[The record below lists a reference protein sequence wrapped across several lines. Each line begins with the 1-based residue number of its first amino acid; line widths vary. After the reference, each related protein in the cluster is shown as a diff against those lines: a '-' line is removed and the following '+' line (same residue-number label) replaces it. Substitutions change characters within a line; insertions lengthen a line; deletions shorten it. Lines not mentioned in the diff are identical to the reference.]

1 VNRNLYVITPIFNPF
16 NFQSRYRLYR
26 HFARHMADTGVALLT
41 VEAAFGDQPFVVTS
55 PDNPMHVQLRTNQI
69 LWHKERMINL
79 GEKHLRHL
87 VPDYRALGWFDS
99 DITFANPD
107 WMAEA
112 LHKLSHL
119 AVIQPFST
127 AINLDAYE
135 DPMWNCP
142 SSFRSFVEGR
152 GFHQEP
158 PLPTSYTYKGHPGL
172 AWCATRAAFE
182 GLGGLLDD
190 GVAGSADTH
199 MSNALKGSWDVFL
212 GAPATPGMRAGFDA
226 WQKRADATVR
236 GQVGFSRGAV
246 LHHWHGHSEARGYEK
261 RAGILA
267 FHQFDPATD
276 LVKDHQGLYRWSGN
290 KPRLEDDIR
299 LSLGS
304 RNEDAI

>member
-16 NFQSRYRLYR
+16 NFKSRYRLYR
-26 HFARHMADTGVALLT
+26 HFERHMAESGVKLLT
-41 VEAAFGDQPFVVTS
+41 IEAAFGDQPFGVTTA
-55 PDNPMHVQLRTNQI
+55 DNPWNLQLRTNQI
-69 LWHKERMINL
+69 LWHKERLINL
-79 GEKHLRHL
+79 AAKYLAQIEPNFR
-87 VPDYRALGWFDS
+87 YLGWFDS

-107 WMAEA
+107 WVAEA
-112 LHKLSHL
+112 LHQLSHL
-119 AVIQPFST
+119 SVIQPFST
-127 AINLDAYE
+127 AINLDAHE

-158 PLPTSYTYKGHPGL
+158 PLPVTYTYKGHPGL

-182 GLGGLLDD
+182 GLGGLEDH
-190 GVAGSADTH
+190 GVAGSGDTL

-212 GAPATPGMRAGFDA
+212 GAPPTPGQRAKFDA
-226 WQKRADATVR
+226 WQKRADAVVR
-236 GQVGFSRGAV
+236 GQIGFSRGAV

-261 RAGILA
+261 RAEILA
-267 FHQFDPATD
+267 FHQYDPATD
-276 LVKDHQGLYRWSGN
+276 LVEDSQGLYRWAGN